1 MFRACADVALE
12 GEPVRHQDNE
22 VLAADKDSKR
32 SVYNWGR
39 RRPGPTSPDSSLV
52 QNLLG
57 PSRLE

>member
-22 VLAADKDSKR
+22 VLAADKDYKR

-39 RRPGPTSPDSSLV
+39 PGPASPDSSLV